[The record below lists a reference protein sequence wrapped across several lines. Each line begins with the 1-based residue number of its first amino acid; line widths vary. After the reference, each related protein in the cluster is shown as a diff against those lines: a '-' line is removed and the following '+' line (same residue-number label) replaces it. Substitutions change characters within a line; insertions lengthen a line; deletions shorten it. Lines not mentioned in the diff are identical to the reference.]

1 MFDLDV
7 VILSLESERI
17 IVVMLILVEEM
28 ENNLCHLSFLSA
40 ELISFQLTSSSI
52 LHLQKMPFMDPFIQ
66 LSCFLCHA
74 WFTFN

>member
-28 ENNLCHLSFLSA
+28 ENNLCLFPFFLQSW
-40 ELISFQLTSSSI
+40 
-52 LHLQKMPFMDPFIQ
+52 
-66 LSCFLCHA
+66 FL
-74 WFTFN
+74 FN